1 MEIIIGM
8 FVLMLLVLVAGI
20 WMVRE
25 AFVKPFRCH
34 KWYKQYGYRI
44 GSDEFYEWCSET
56 GVPVS
61 YFL

>member
-34 KWYKQYGYRI
+34 KWYKQYGHQI
-44 GSDEFYEWCSET
+44 GSEEFLAWCERNDM
-56 GVPVS
+56 PVN